1 MEELERR
8 GPVGAALARVRELN
22 DRLTPTQKMALS
34 GLAVVLILGIAVA
47 IWFANDTEMA
57 TLYSNLD
64 EKQAGR
70 IAEDLRTRN
79 VDYELA
85 AGGTVILVP
94 ASQVY
99 ELRLQMATNGVV
111 GTGSTGY
118 ELIEKSEFFGMPEDV
133 IEVTKKRM
141 LEGELARSIASFEE
155 VSAARVHLA
164 LPKESLFVEDQKP
177 ASASVVVQLERGAT
191 LSGFQVKGIVNLVA
205 GAVTGLEVEN
215 VNVVNQRG
223 KVLNRRSPDSIDGA
237 TSFDYR
243 RTLERDLEAKATEV
257 LERVVGSGRAVVR
270 VKANI
275 DFSREE
281 RTEELYDPERQVV
294 RSEESLNEVRENG
307 GNRVG
312 GAAGAN
318 PNDPN
323 AAQGVVRVGDAS
335 NSNREKVVTNYEINK
350 IIKRIKGP
358 GAIVKRLSIAVI
370 VDGTYKTPSE
380 IKADEIDPDNPPL
393 EYVERTPEEM
403 EKFRNLVMRAVEY
416 DGARGDQ
423 IEVQNLQFSDEDTKA
438 AEAQLRAAELKE
450 SLRFWTRMAIVVVIA
465 LILVFLVFR
474 PMVNHLTEQPEL
486 AEVLDGQL
494 PKSEDSALPGE
505 ELFDESEYEMVPI
518 AEKLVAYCR
527 ANPQTAADVLAHWL
541 RMESEKSR
549 RSSSSSDENSNV
561 LAA

>member
-1 MEELERR
+1 MEEQVQR
-8 GPVGAALARVRELN
+8 GPIGAAIARLRELN

-34 GLAVVLILGIAVA
+34 GLAVVMVLGVVAAV
-47 IWFANDTEMA
+47 WFASDREMA
-57 TLYSNLD
+57 ALYSNLD

-70 IAEDLRTRN
+70 IAEDLRTRK

-85 AGGTVILVP
+85 GGGTMIMVP
-94 ASQVY
+94 ADQVY
-99 ELRLQMATNGVV
+99 ELRLQMATNGIV

-141 LEGELARSIASFEE
+141 LEGELARSVSSFEE

-164 LPKESLFVEDQKP
+164 LPKDSLFVEDQRP

-191 LSGFQVKGIVNLVA
+191 LSAFQVKGIVNLVA
-205 GAVTGLEVEN
+205 GAVSGLEVEQ
-215 VNVVNQRG
+215 VTVVNQRG
-223 KVLNRRSPDSIDGA
+223 KVLNRKSPDSIDGS
-237 TSFDYR
+237 TTFDYR
-243 RTLERDLEAKATEV
+243 RTLERDLESKATEV
-257 LERVVGSGRAVVR
+257 LERIVGAGRAVVR
-270 VKANI
+270 IKANV

-281 RTEELYDPERQVV
+281 RTEEIYDPEKQVV
-294 RSEESLNEVRENG
+294 RSEESLNEVRANG

-323 AAQGVVRVGDAS
+323 VAQGVVRVGDAS

-350 IIKRIKGP
+350 TIKRVKGA
-358 GAIVKRLSIAVI
+358 GATVRRLSIAVI
-370 VDGTYKTPSE
+370 VDGTYRTPTE
-380 IKADEIDPDNPPL
+380 VKAEDVDPDNPPM
-393 EYVERTPEEM
+393 EYVSRSAEEM
-403 EKFRNLVMRAVEY
+403 EKFRNLVMKAVEF
-416 DGARGDQ
+416 DGTRGDQ

-494 PKSEDSALPGE
+494 PKSEDTALPGE
-505 ELFDESEYEMVPI
+505 EAFDETEYEMVPI

-527 ANPQTAADVLAHWL
+527 ANPQTAADVLSHWL
-541 RMESEKSR
+541 RVEGDKSR
-549 RSSSSSDENSNV
+549 APSSSESSNE